1 MVTSLHTRIRWYR
14 KKLLLTLFL
23 AFVVVPLHGRDFAYE
38 YAGKTLIYTVLDEN
52 KKTCKT
58 KAGNLKNVPGKSVP
72 GNNVEGDVV
81 IPAIVKDGETEYT
94 VVSIGSSG
102 FCNCSGLTSI
112 EIPTSITSIES
123 YAFNGCSGLISIV
136 IPPSV
141 TDMGYYIFDG
151 CKEVKKS
158 VCPSKFTL
166 RCIVPGTR
174 ILYDADGAI
183 MEQGVIYG
191 KDKSAIYFV
200 PLKYEGEFTIPCT
213 VTSIGDK
220 AFADCANL
228 TGVNIPNSVSV
239 IGEWAF
245 RNCSKLTSVEIPNSV
260 TSIGGYAFGGC
271 SMLESVKIPNSIT
284 SIEESVFSYCSKLT
298 SVEIPKSV
306 TTIGPNAF
314 YYCPNLTSIIIPNSV
329 TSIGSEA
336 FMYCRGLKYAT
347 IEGSPV
353 LNKSV
358 FAGCKLCPLKIKG
371 DYDSYNATGLEGL
384 LTDSYIVCKTKD
396 VKIIKS
402 KFTGDV
408 FSYEEPF
415 IINKSSVISLICG
428 VKFIPGNNPYYEG
441 PDVALTPTV
450 DIVEHKIG
458 EEVKVAQNI
467 KLDVGKQNII
477 SGLKFSTN
485 YSLIPSWTLE
495 DDWNNHNYFKTLT
508 PAVNCDY
515 SATQI
520 SITVKSV
527 TADKDESITPKIY
540 IKTTNGDKLYNGGDY
555 TVKGLLP
562 NQQQSIVYA
571 DYNGSKINAYGLW
584 TTAVSVSAS
593 AEASPTTVKLL
604 GSYAAGGAKIKSFA
618 WYEDG
623 SKTIKVADTKDATI
637 SGLVPGSTHQFHL
650 TINGQASW
658 TASSTKIKVTLPS
671 VKFKML
677 QPKCVSD
684 SKAIIAAE
692 TNISDLESN
701 IGFQWKKYGAPE
713 SLDPKEGYAVVRDG
727 VIEGYISNLQSTLYY
742 NVRAF
747 FKDVEGKYYY
757 SDWITFDPSDFS
769 FFEPTVRTYSTEIVG
784 DNHATLRGYVLP
796 GTDDIVR
803 QGFQYWVNP
812 KAISRADAPEI
823 FTVEA
828 KGQMMTAEI
837 SNLKPGCEYIF
848 RAFVE
853 TKSGFTYGEE
863 QSFQTSGASGLED
876 TFINNSE
883 PEIVGYY
890 DVFGHRY
897 DKPCHGVNIV
907 LYSDGTTKKIYIK

>member
-1 MVTSLHTRIRWYR
+1 M
-14 KKLLLTLFL
+14 FL
-23 AFVVVPLHGRDFAYE
+23 ALVVVPLHGRDFTYE
-38 YAGKTLIYTVLDEN
+38 YAGKTLIYTVLNED
-52 KKTCKT
+52 KKTCET
-58 KAGNLKNVPGKSVP
+58 KAGSLKNYP
-72 GNNVEGDVV
+72 GNNVEGDIV

-112 EIPTSITSIES
+112 EIPTSITKIES
-123 YAFNGCSGLISIV
+123 YAFNGCSSLISIV

-141 TDMGYYIFDG
+141 TYMGYYIFDG
-151 CKEVKKS
+151 CEGVKKS
-158 VCPSKFTL
+158 ACPSKFSL

-200 PLKYEGEFTIPCT
+200 PFKYEGEFTIPCT

-220 AFADCANL
+220 AFAGCANL
-228 TGVNIPNSVSV
+228 AGVNIPNSVNV

-245 RNCSKLTSVEIPNSV
+245 YGCSKLSSVEIPNSI
-260 TSIGGYAFGGC
+260 TSIGEYAFMGC
-271 SMLESVKIPNSIT
+271 SMMESVKMSNSIT
-284 SIEESVFSYCSKLT
+284 SIEESVFSYCSKLA
-298 SVEIPKSV
+298 SVEIPNSV
-306 TTIGPNAF
+306 TTIGPKAF
-314 YYCPNLTSIIIPNSV
+314 YYCSNLASIVIPNSV
-329 TSIGSEA
+329 TSIGAEA
-336 FMYCRGLKYAT
+336 FSNCRGLKHAT
-347 IEGSPV
+347 IEGSSV

-358 FAGCKLCPLKIKG
+358 FAYCKLCPLKIKG
-371 DYDSYNATGLEGL
+371 DYKFYNATGLEVL

-396 VKIIKS
+396 VEKIKS

-408 FSYEEPF
+408 FSYEEPY
-415 IINKSSVISLICG
+415 IINKSSVIPMICG
-428 VKFIPGNNPYYEG
+428 VKFIPVNNHYYEG

-450 DIVEHKIG
+450 DIIERKAIG
-458 EEVKVAQNI
+458 ETVTVAQNI

-477 SGLKFSTN
+477 NGLKFNTN
-485 YSLIPSWTLE
+485 YTLIPSWIGE

-508 PAVNCDY
+508 PVVNCNY
-515 SATQI
+515 SATQTT
-520 SITVKSV
+520 ITVNSVNADVDKSV
-527 TADKDESITPKIY
+527 IPKIY
-540 IKTTNGDKLYNGGDY
+540 IKTADGDKLYKDGNYTIKNLIPNSQYDIIYAEYNGG
-555 TVKGLLP
+555 
-562 NQQQSIVYA
+562 
-571 DYNGSKINAYGLW
+571 KINAQSLR
-584 TTAVSVSAS
+584 TKAVNVSAS
-593 AEASPTTVKLL
+593 VEEVSPTTVKLS
-604 GSYAAGGAKIKSFA
+604 GSYSAGEAKIKSFA

-713 SLDPKEGYAVVRDG
+713 SLAPKEGYAVVRDG
-727 VIEGYISNLQSTLYY
+727 VIEGYISNLQSTSYY

-769 FFEPTVRTYSTEIVG
+769 FFEPTVRTYSTEVIG
-784 DNHATLRGYVLP
+784 DSHAILRGYVLP

-803 QGFQYWVNP
+803 QGFQYWVDS
-812 KAISRADAPEI
+812 KTISRADAPEI

-837 SNLKPGCEYIF
+837 NNLKSGCEYIY

-863 QSFQTSGASGLED
+863 QSFQTSGASGLD
-876 TFINNSE
+876 DISINNSE

-890 DVFGHRY
+890 DVFGCRY
-897 DKPCHGVNIV
+897 DKPCRGVNII
-907 LYSDGTTKKIYIK
+907 LYSDGTTKKKYIE